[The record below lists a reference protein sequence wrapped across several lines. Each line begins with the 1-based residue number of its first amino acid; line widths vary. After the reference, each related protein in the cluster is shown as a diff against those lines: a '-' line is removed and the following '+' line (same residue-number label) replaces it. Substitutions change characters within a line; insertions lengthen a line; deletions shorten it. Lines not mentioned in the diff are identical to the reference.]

1 MSVFSK
7 FEVAKCDHAACI
19 DAMKAALD
27 DMREITAAVKCRIER
42 EHSLAAEQMADLR
55 ATVADG
61 SRSETVRRIAAQNLA
76 ELESKT
82 FAPSP
87 AEVAAFDAAYQDF
100 SVALTDAKFARDTF
114 TECREAAAA
123 YIEAAKKEVAQAWEL
138 PPNRLCEKVL
148 HDFEQ
153 MRAEV
158 QA

>member
-1 MSVFSK
+1 MSVFTEL
-7 FEVAKCDHAACI
+7 EVAKSDHAACI

-42 EHSLAAEQMADLR
+42 ERSIAAEQADEMR

-87 AEVAAFDAAYQDF
+87 AEVAAFDAAYQEF
-100 SVALTDAKFARDTF
+100 SVALTDAKTARDTF

-138 PPNRLCEKVL
+138 PPDRFCETVL
-148 HDFEQ
+148 NAFEQ
-153 MRAEV
+153 MKAEG
-158 QA
+158 QG